1 MEPAVVLV
9 SKAKDVVEDVVEELA
24 EDVAQEEDVAED
36 EAKDYCFVCFVDTY
50 FTN

>member
-9 SKAKDVVEDVVEELA
+9 FKAKDVVEDVVEELA
-24 EDVAQEEDVAED
+24 EDVAEEEDVAED

>member
-9 SKAKDVVEDVVEELA
+9 FKAKDVVEDVVEEMA
-24 EDVAQEEDVAED
+24 KDVAEEEDVAED

>member
-1 MEPAVVLV
+1 MEPAVVPV
-9 SKAKDVVEDVVEELA
+9 FKAKDVVEDVVEELA
-24 EDVAQEEDVAED
+24 EDVAEEEDVAED

>member
-24 EDVAQEEDVAED
+24 EDVAEEEDVAED

>member
-9 SKAKDVVEDVVEELA
+9 SKAKDVVEDVVEEMA
-24 EDVAQEEDVAED
+24 KDVAEEEDVAED